1 MDLCQ
6 GDARDSCSSL
16 ASCRWPRLLSG
27 ELKTWQDAVGYRHIG
42 FFWDVGEGNFYG
54 FSRISQR
61 WKSIIMLEY
70 ADGASWFLLVHFLKD
85 FLNDFLDRVGTHFSP
100 VVFLRFG

>member
-1 MDLCQ
+1 MSQNLFHLDLESMDLCQ

-27 ELKTWQDAVGYRHIG
+27 ELKTWQDAVGYRHTV

-54 FSRISQR
+54 FSRISQSLLR
-61 WKSIIMLEY
+61 
-70 ADGASWFLLVHFLKD
+70 DGNLS
-85 FLNDFLDRVGTHFSP
+85 
-100 VVFLRFG
+100 